1 MGGVSREVRRYLS
14 TDPALAPSPARPPV
28 ADQLLQHK
36 EHKIDIEDC
45 RMRVQIQPL
54 ELPVVTNIQVT
65 EQQGPFPCY
74 GWVGFSSWVIWMSG
88 SSAVSC

>member
-1 MGGVSREVRRYLS
+1 
-14 TDPALAPSPARPPV
+14 
-28 ADQLLQHK
+28 
-36 EHKIDIEDC
+36 
-45 RMRVQIQPL
+45 MRVQIQPL